1 MQSIITL
8 IIPVLQPHH
17 PGPASEQDVIRRSRQ
32 VKMVSASTKPEETPV
47 IDIVDTKVTVS
58 RLGRIGES
66 VISGGRTIKEQCCD
80 ILPKKDGKSEMGRG
94 RSCSDPTEY
103 KGKQFLNVFRPNG
116 GGREEKKD
124 TNESRPKQSIQVKSL
139 GMPFLKKKNGL
150 QDSTIISEKVSSSV
164 EEEKEKITSVTIS
177 VVDSPSSDLD
187 SD

>member
-8 IIPVLQPHH
+8 IIPVLRPHH

-32 VKMVSASTKPEETPV
+32 VKMVSASTRPEETPV

-58 RLGRIGES
+58 RFERIRES
-66 VISGGRTIKEQCCD
+66 VISGGRTIKERCCD
-80 ILPKKDGKSEMGRG
+80 ILPKRDGKSETGRG

-103 KGKQFLNVFRPNG
+103 RGNQFLNVFRPNS

-124 TNESRPKQSIQVKSL
+124 TNESRSKQSIQVKSL
-139 GMPFLKKKNGL
+139 GMPFLKKKNRL
-150 QDSTIISEKVSSSV
+150 QDSKIISEKVSSSV